1 MTREVVPMDQE
12 KLKYFTKLVLKE
24 RERILRGLSNVQ
36 EDLKETSE
44 ETLIEEID
52 KAFSSEGRELLSSF
66 VDRHTEGLEAVNQ
79 ALERIKEGTYG
90 ICVRCGREI
99 SEERLEAIPTASL
112 CLSCQQELER
122 QSRASQAL
130 ISSPLR
136 QWTEE
141 DEALE
146 PAADEV
152 DEEV

>member
-1 MTREVVPMDQE
+1 MDQE

-36 EDLKETSE
+36 EDLEETSE

-52 KAFSSEGRELLSSF
+52 RAFSSEGRELLSSF

-79 ALERIKEGTYG
+79 ALERIREGTYG

-136 QWTEE
+136 EWADE
-141 DEALE
+141 DEVLE
-146 PAADEV
+146 PAGDEV

>member
-1 MTREVVPMDQE
+1 MDQE

-36 EDLKETSE
+36 EDLEETSE

-66 VDRHTEGLEAVNQ
+66 IDRHTEGLEAVNQ

-90 ICVRCGREI
+90 ICVRCGKEI

-136 QWTEE
+136 QWTDEE
-141 DEALE
+141 EVLE

-152 DEEV
+152 EEEI

>member
-1 MTREVVPMDQE
+1 MDQE
-12 KLKYFTKLVLKE
+12 KLKYFTKLVLRE
-24 RERILRGLSNVQ
+24 RERILRGLDNVQ

-66 VDRHTEGLEAVNQ
+66 IDRHTEGLEAVNQ

-90 ICVRCGREI
+90 ICVRCGGEI

-112 CLSCQQELER
+112 CLSCQQNLER

-136 QWTEE
+136 KWTEDDVIEPAEEE
-141 DEALE
+141 DE
-146 PAADEV
+146 
-152 DEEV
+152 EEI

>member
-1 MTREVVPMDQE
+1 MDQE

-36 EDLKETSE
+36 EDLEETSE

-66 VDRHTEGLEAVNQ
+66 IDRHTEGLEAVNQ

-90 ICVRCGREI
+90 ICVRCGKEI

-136 QWTEE
+136 QWTDEE
-141 DEALE
+141 EVLE
-146 PAADEV
+146 PTADEV
-152 DEEV
+152 EEEI

>member
-1 MTREVVPMDQE
+1 MDQE

-36 EDLKETSE
+36 EDLEETSE

-66 VDRHTEGLEAVNQ
+66 IDRHTEGLEAVNQ

-90 ICVRCGREI
+90 ICVRCGKEI

-141 DEALE
+141 DEVLE

-152 DEEV
+152 DEEI

>member
-1 MTREVVPMDQE
+1 MDQE

-36 EDLKETSE
+36 EDLEETSE

-66 VDRHTEGLEAVNQ
+66 IDRHTEGLEAVNQ

-90 ICVRCGREI
+90 ICVRCGKEI

-136 QWTEE
+136 QWTDEE
-141 DEALE
+141 EVLE
-146 PAADEV
+146 PADEV
-152 DEEV
+152 EEEI

>member
-1 MTREVVPMDQE
+1 MDQE

-24 RERILRGLSNVQ
+24 RERILRGLDNVQ

-66 VDRHTEGLEAVNQ
+66 IDRHTEGLEAVNQ

-90 ICVRCGREI
+90 ICVRCGGEI

-112 CLSCQQELER
+112 CLSCQQALER

-141 DEALE
+141 DVLE
-146 PAADEV
+146 TA
-152 DEEV
+152 EEEEEEEI

>member
-1 MTREVVPMDQE
+1 MDQE

-36 EDLKETSE
+36 EDLEETSE

-66 VDRHTEGLEAVNQ
+66 IDRHTEGLEAVNQ

-90 ICVRCGREI
+90 ICVRCGKEI

-141 DEALE
+141 EEVLE

-152 DEEV
+152 EEEI